1 MILIALIAVGY
12 VAFLVFMLALLTSA
26 KRSDEAIDDALR
38 GEWEVAP
45 PACRPLPRPAQRR
58 PATRG
63 LRSSYR

>member
-38 GEWEVAP
+38 REWEVAP
-45 PACRPLPRPAQRR
+45 PACRPLPAQRR